1 MTCTRCSMIL
11 STRLLTDT
19 RDAPSGAS
27 AVFRAALYLSI
38 HLSIYLSAGVRRGR
52 PPRARRRPS
61 TPPSTVAG
69 GGGVRDRA
77 AGCAAAALARVPRS
91 WWRRRACARRRP
103 SDLPST
109 REMLTISRPPPRRCS
124 AACLLGSATRHFS
137 SALFS
142 PTAGCPVTMVH
153 VFFFFFFF
161 FLHPGRVRV
170 LYTPWAAGSARRSA
184 LPRVGSGNARAR
196 SVAGHREQ
204 R

>member
-137 SALFS
+137 SALFF
-142 PTAGCPVTMVH
+142 AY
-153 VFFFFFFF
+153 
-161 FLHPGRVRV
+161 R
-170 LYTPWAAGSARRSA
+170 W
-184 LPRVGSGNARAR
+184 LPRDHGACLLLLLLLLLAPRPRPCVIYPMGCRQRAPIGAAARGLWQCSRALCCWP
-196 SVAGHREQ
+196 
-204 R
+204 